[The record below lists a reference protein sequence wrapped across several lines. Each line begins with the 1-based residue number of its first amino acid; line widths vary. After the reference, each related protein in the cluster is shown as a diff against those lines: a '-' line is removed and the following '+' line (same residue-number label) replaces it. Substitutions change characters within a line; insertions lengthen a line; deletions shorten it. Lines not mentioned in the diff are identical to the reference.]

1 MQVGGDAGDIIDG
14 DVGEDGRQ
22 VSVGKGNRQADYSN
36 NLSVS
41 FGDEQSRKHRNS
53 LSTEERLRQ
62 LEQTVYGE
70 ERYGIA
76 GILQELRSI
85 KATTNDIQR
94 IVHHRNEA
102 IDWRMVGSIL
112 LGMAV
117 LLTVLAYI
125 ILQAAK

>member
-1 MQVGGDAGDIIDG
+1 M
-14 DVGEDGRQ
+14 
-22 VSVGKGNRQADYSN
+22 
-36 NLSVS
+36 
-41 FGDEQSRKHRNS
+41 
-53 LSTEERLRQ
+53 
-62 LEQTVYGE
+62 EQTVYGE